1 MASQA
6 VNYNKLE
13 AVGQGADN
21 RKKSR
26 RESFFAEEFHVDRLI
41 KFWGGDYAEP
51 PYIHAEDGFYVRKP
65 YPLPFELMPQP
76 WRGDMFQSK
85 VFLLRLAPAL
95 SKPIADYE
103 KASAAFRKTLKI
115 NLLGRTPHFLLDP
128 AFKDHPESAGFAASL
143 KGLAPPAQ
151 LARHVSEIFLL
162 PYHHKGVAG
171 DAKAQK
177 LIADFPTCD
186 DMRNFVTLNLAPRA
200 RAGEVTL
207 ILLEGAAIWGFS
219 PPDEGA
225 DIVIAETG
233 IDGAKSRATQ
243 AIKRQLAAAGAA

>member
-1 MASQA
+1 
-6 VNYNKLE
+6 
-13 AVGQGADN
+13 
-21 RKKSR
+21 
-26 RESFFAEEFHVDRLI
+26 VDRLI
-41 KFWGGDYAEP
+41 KFWGGEYAEP

-65 YPLPFELMPQP
+65 YTLSFDLMPQP

-128 AFKDHPESAGFAASL
+128 AFKDHPESAAFAASL
-143 KGLAPPAQ
+143 KGLAPQ
-151 LARHVSEIFLL
+151 ARLTKHVSEIFLL
-162 PYHHKGVAG
+162 PYHHKSVAG
-171 DAKAQK
+171 DAKAKK
-177 LIADFPTCD
+177 LIEDFPTCD

-219 PPDEGA
+219 PPGACA
-225 DIVIAETG
+225 DIVIAEDG
-233 IDGAKSRATQ
+233 LGGAKGRAAQ
-243 AIKRQLAAAGAA
+243 AIKRQLAAIGPA